1 MESDKNK
8 TVDRCEKFYITT
20 ELYCKESN
28 EPTLCRD
35 IMKGLIENCKEW
47 VNKKKVPLLFLSFLL
62 FIEPLFGFFELT
74 N

>member
-28 EPTLCRD
+28 DPTLCRD
-35 IMKGLIENCKEW
+35 VMKGLIENCKEW
-47 VNKKKVPLLFLSFLL
+47 VNLKK
-62 FIEPLFGFFELT
+62 
-74 N
+74 

>member
-8 TVDRCEKFYITT
+8 TIDTCEKFYITT

-47 VNKKKVPLLFLSFLL
+47 LINKGNSVIFK
-62 FIEPLFGFFELT
+62 FFVVY
-74 N
+74 